1 MKGCLCVGLIKKPQ
15 DFMSVGNN
23 QHGTHNAAFCFWPAP
38 RANFLGD
45 ENYDKPFS

>member
-1 MKGCLCVGLIKKPQ
+1 
-15 DFMSVGNN
+15 MSVGNN
-23 QHGTHNAAFCFWPAP
+23 QRGTHNAAFSCSWPAP